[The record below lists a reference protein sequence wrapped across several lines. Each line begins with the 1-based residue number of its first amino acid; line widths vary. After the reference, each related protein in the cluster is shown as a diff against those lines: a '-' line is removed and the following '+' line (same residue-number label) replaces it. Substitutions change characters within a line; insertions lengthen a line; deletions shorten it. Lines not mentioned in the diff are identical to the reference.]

1 MVLSSPERPPHN
13 PIEGCSIGH
22 HTFQTLPPTVPSSPP
37 FHQRAGGLLFS
48 PFSTPSLPTFFPSR
62 AEHFLCPLP
71 RKFPCHTEPHNHIS
85 ISLTCEVFWHLS
97 WPSVVCPHYL
107 LLCNKLRPHW
117 RGSEPPPLYYG
128 PPLCGQGCRNGS
140 ARQSCSSCDADD
152 SHSVGLSW
160 RKGRLEG
167 LRHLTFMAGIPTDS
181 PRSECSQRPK
191 RSC

>member
-1 MVLSSPERPPHN
+1 MVLSSPERPPIT
-13 PIEGCSIGH
+13 PLRDALLATTPSRLSRQRC
-22 HTFQTLPPTVPSSPP
+22 PPHPL
-37 FHQRAGGLLFS
+37 FINGGAPFS

-71 RKFPCHTEPHNHIS
+71 RKFPCHTESHNHIS

-117 RGSEPPPLYYG
+117 RGSKPPPLYYG
-128 PPLCGQGCRNGS
+128 PPLWGQGCRNGS
-140 ARQSCSSCDADD
+140 AGQSCSSCDADD
-152 SHSVGLSW
+152 SHSAGLSW
-160 RKGRLEG
+160 RKGGLEG

-181 PRSECSQRPK
+181 PRSECSQRPE